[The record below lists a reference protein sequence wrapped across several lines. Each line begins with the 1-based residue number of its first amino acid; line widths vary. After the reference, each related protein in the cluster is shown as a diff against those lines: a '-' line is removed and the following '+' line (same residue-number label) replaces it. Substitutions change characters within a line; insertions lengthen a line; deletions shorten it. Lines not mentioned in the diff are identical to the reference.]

1 MRRATIAAATTG
13 LALLGGAA
21 QAQAAPG
28 VAVQFGC
35 YLSGSPMTATATSFA
50 AGGAVD
56 FSFDGQL
63 SGSGTADA
71 AGNLTQPLTAPV
83 LDFNTYQHQYTLT
96 ATDPNNPVATASTPV
111 FVTQRTVTMS
121 PKQGR
126 PKKKIK
132 FGVHALNPG
141 QPVYLHYIFKKKQR
155 YRKRLG
161 VAKAPCGS
169 LTKKTRFFPVNRPHT
184 GVWTFQFD
192 NKKRYSKHSLPR
204 VLLKIQIFNIFK

>member
-21 QAQAAPG
+21 QAHAST

-35 YLSGSPMTATATSFA
+35 YLSGAPISTAETGFTP
-50 AGGAVD
+50 GGPVN

-63 SGSGTADA
+63 SSSGVADG
-71 AGNLTQPLTAPV
+71 AGNLAQPLTAPV
-83 LDFNTYQHQYTLT
+83 LDFNVYQHQYSLAAQDQTNPALA
-96 ATDPNNPVATASTPV
+96 ATTPV

-161 VAKAPCGS
+161 VAKAPCGA
-169 LTKKTRFFPVNRPHT
+169 LTKRTRFFPVNRPRT
-184 GVWTFQFD
+184 GIWTFQFD

-204 VLLKIQIFNIFK
+204 VLLKIQIFSVFR